1 MSLAAHS
8 RDLNPEQLAASTA
21 PDGPILVLAAAGT
34 GKTRTLVHR
43 VAWLV
48 DRGIAPDR
56 VLLLTFTNKAAREML
71 DRAAALI
78 GAAVG
83 GVWGGT
89 FHHLANRVLRRHG
102 HRVGFQSDYTILDRE
117 DARGVMAE
125 LVRERTRRDR
135 EFPKPD
141 VLLAWIGTAVNSG
154 IELGAYLASRVP
166 ELAPMSPDILRVAA
180 EYAERKQRL
189 GAMDFDDLL
198 VFAVRLFETCPDVLA
213 GYQQRFLHVLVDEYQ
228 DTNPLQATM
237 VDRLAAQHGNLMV
250 VGDDFQSIYGWR
262 GADLRNLMTFPER
275 YPRCATYR
283 LETNY
288 RSVPAILEVANACMA
303 GAADQFQKTLRPTRK
318 GGAKPFL
325 VRPRDGDEQAYYAVQ
340 QIRRLHRAGYRYD
353 DMAILYRAHFHSLE
367 LQVALDHERIP
378 YVLTSGIRFFEQA
391 HIKDVCSVLRL
402 LAFPADELAFA
413 RLVQLLPG
421 AGPKTAQKAW
431 AKMNGRFVASDPI
444 CREAILS
451 VLRPPAAKAWK
462 DIEPILSMDKT
473 EALAHGGA
481 DAVARFVS
489 AFYDHYARLTYEN
502 ADRRLEDLQ
511 ALTEYAAR
519 HESAEEFLN
528 EVALLTNVD
537 AEPET
542 DEEIASDA
550 IRLSTVHQAKG
561 LEWRAVILAWV
572 TDGMFPSSRSINESP
587 DGEAEERRL
596 FYVAVTRAKD
606 ELHLCMPEVRRPRD
620 GGVLFCAPSRF
631 VRDIPPDLFKSV
643 GSMTYYD

>member
-8 RDLNPEQLAASTA
+8 QNLNPEQLAAATA

-56 VLLLTFTNKAAREML
+56 ILLLTFTNKAAREML
-71 DRAAALI
+71 ERATALI
-78 GAAVG
+78 GNTVSG
-83 GVWGGT
+83 IWGGT
-89 FHHLANRVLRRHG
+89 FHHLANRILRRHAP
-102 HRVGFQSDYTILDRE
+102 RIGFASDYTILDRE

-125 LVRERTRRDR
+125 RVRERTKRDR

-141 VLLAWIGTAVNSG
+141 VLLALVGAAVNSG
-154 IELGAYLASRVP
+154 IALDAHLAARAP
-166 ELAPMSPDILRVAA
+166 ELLVYGDDILKVAA
-180 EYAERKQRL
+180 EYAERKRRL

-198 VFAVRLFETCPDVLA
+198 VFAVRLFETCPDVLER
-213 GYQQRFLHVLVDEYQ
+213 YQRQFLHVLVDEYQ
-228 DTNPLQATM
+228 DTNPLQAAM
-237 VDRLAAQHGNLMV
+237 VDRLAAGHGNLMV

-262 GADLRNLMTFPER
+262 GADLRNLLSFPER

-288 RSVPAILEVANACMA
+288 RSVPAILDVANACMA
-303 GAADQFQKTLRPTRK
+303 GAPEQFQKTLRPTREP
-318 GGAKPFL
+318 GPKPFL
-325 VRPRDGDEQAYYAVQ
+325 VRPRDGDEQACYAVQ
-340 QIRRLHRAGYRYD
+340 QIRRWRREGYRYG
-353 DMAILYRAHFHSLE
+353 DMALLYRAHFHSLE
-367 LQVALDHERIP
+367 LQMALDREHIP

-402 LAFPADELAFA
+402 LAFPADELAFS

-431 AKMNGRFVASDPI
+431 SRMPGRFAAADPA
-444 CREAILS
+444 CREAIRS
-451 VLRPPAAKAWK
+451 ALRPPAAEAWK
-462 DIEPILSMDKT
+462 TIEPILATEKT
-473 EALAHGGA
+473 TALAHGGA
-481 DAVARFVS
+481 DAVDQFVS
-489 AFYDHYARLTYEN
+489 AFYEHYAHLTYEN
-502 ADRRLEDLQ
+502 AEQRLEDLQ
-511 ALTEYAAR
+511 ALVDYAAR
-519 HESAEEFLN
+519 HASAEEFLN

-542 DEEIASDA
+542 DQEEGGDA

-561 LEWRAVILAWV
+561 LEWPVVLIAWL
-572 TDGMFPSSRSINESP
+572 TDGMFPSSRSLNETF

-596 FYVAVTRAKD
+596 FYVSVTRAKD

-620 GGVLFCAPSRF
+620 GGVLFCSPSRF
-631 VRDIPPDLFKSV
+631 VREIPPALFKSV
-643 GSMTYYD
+643 GAMTYYD